1 MEPDKFLSLSFRSF
15 QKHDLPVLAKIS
27 RDNMAHIIRSA
38 WGVEWKDELLFDTL
52 CDEDAQ
58 TEILEIDGKI
68 IGYYCI
74 FIEDKRVFIASIQ
87 VARAYQHRGYG
98 AAMIKRIEAIASHL
112 NAERVELWVQSNNE
126 EAIGFYEHM
135 GFRIVARQRNNL
147 LMRKFVQPLITR
159 GHRQFG
165 RDFNGRAP
173 A

>member
-1 MEPDKFLSLSFRSF
+1 MGPDKILSMSFRSF

-38 WGVEWKDELLFDTL
+38 WGVDWKDELLFDTL

-58 TEILEIDGKI
+58 TEILEIDGRI

-74 FIEDKRVFIASIQ
+74 FIEERRVFIASIQ

-98 AAMIKRIEAIASHL
+98 ASMIRRIEAIASRF

-135 GFRIVARQRNNL
+135 GYRIVARQRNNL
-147 LMRKFVQPLITR
+147 LMRKFVQPPIKGSR
-159 GHRQFG
+159 RRFR
-165 RDFNGRAP
+165 RDFNGRAS

>member
-1 MEPDKFLSLSFRSF
+1 MGLDRFLSLSFRSF

-27 RDNMAHIIRSA
+27 RDNMAHIIQSA
-38 WGVEWKDELLFDTL
+38 WGVEWKDELLIDTL
-52 CDEDAQ
+52 CDEDAR

-98 AAMIKRIEAIASHL
+98 AAMIKRIETIASRI

-147 LMRKFVQPLITR
+147 LMRKFIRPLVR
-159 GHRQFG
+159 RDQRQFR
-165 RDFNGRAP
+165 RDFDGRTP